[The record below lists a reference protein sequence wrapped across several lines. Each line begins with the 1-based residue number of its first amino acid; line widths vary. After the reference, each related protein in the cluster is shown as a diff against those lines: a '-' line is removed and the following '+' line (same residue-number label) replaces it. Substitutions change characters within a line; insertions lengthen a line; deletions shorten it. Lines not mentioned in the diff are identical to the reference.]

1 MSTVFSVTPAPW
13 THCPAPSPP
22 APAHPHHPRALGWRL
37 LAAAGSAI
45 LVGLIGVGAV
55 PLASPPAAEGSALV
69 PEGLSAAERAVLRK
83 DRLSAQSAEVAR
95 AQQVRLA
102 ETRARMLAGQASR
115 IQAEAERLASQFA
128 WPTAGAVGVPFG
140 VRPHP
145 ILKKNLLHNGVDI
158 GGACGQSVVAPAD
171 GTVSFVGRADDAGVF
186 LRIDHG
192 VIEGRS
198 VRTTYLHL
206 SAVLVTLGEPVSRGQ
221 VVGRVGATGLATSC
235 HLHFSTVENG
245 IPVDPMA
252 YLRP

>member
-1 MSTVFSVTPAPW
+1 MVSVTPTPW
-13 THCPAPSPP
+13 THRPHPSPP
-22 APAHPHHPRALGWRL
+22 PAAAPHRPRAVGWRL
-37 LAAAGSAI
+37 LAAAGSVI
-45 LVGLIGVGAV
+45 LVGLTGVGAV
-55 PLASPPAAEGSALV
+55 PLSPPTAEGSALV
-69 PEGLSAAERAVLRK
+69 PEGLSAGQRAVLRK

-95 AQQVRLA
+95 AEQVRLA
-102 ETRARMLAGQASR
+102 ETRARVLAGQATR
-115 IQAEAERLASQFA
+115 IQAEAERLASRFG
-128 WPTAGAVGVPFG
+128 WPTAGTVGVPFG

-158 GGACGQSVVAPAD
+158 GGVCGQSVVAPAA
-171 GTVSFVGRADDAGVF
+171 GTVIFVGRADDAGIF

-206 SAVLVTLGEPVSRGQ
+206 SAVVVGPGERVARGQ
-221 VVGRVGATGLATSC
+221 VVARVGATGLATSC